1 MMIQKMFDK
10 DDLLDKR
17 SWLETLSKWIEW
29 EYPLE
34 YSIAIEKVVE
44 IINILISEIPS
55 TEIQE
60 D

>member
-29 EYPLE
+29 EYSLE